1 VPTIDLELPVDPNEP
16 TYCLCNQVS
25 YGEMVACDNSDVRNI
40 GPLYF
45 SLMFSPSLVSDHY
58 GIHLAVQDRVVS
70 FWMRGRERATQGE
83 MVLPKLHWVPEEAKR
98 QMIFLSLCVL
108 GGRTW
113 LLNVVDDGRACGH
126 GPLKS

>member
-98 QMIFLSLCVL
+98 QMIFFIFMRIRRQDLAVEC
-108 GGRTW
+108 
-113 LLNVVDDGRACGH
+113 C
-126 GPLKS
+126 